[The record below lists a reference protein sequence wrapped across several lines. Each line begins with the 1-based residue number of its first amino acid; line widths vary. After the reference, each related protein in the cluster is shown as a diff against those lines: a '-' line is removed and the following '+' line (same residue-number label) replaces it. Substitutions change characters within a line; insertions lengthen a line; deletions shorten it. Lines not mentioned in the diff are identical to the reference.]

1 MPSVKNVS
9 DYSYFVV
16 HDLNDFRPID
26 FSEQLILGCVNDAD
40 AKDQEHRHRINE
52 IEDNTSLVTLTP
64 WLRRTKWHERY
75 KGKDMRV
82 LYEWTVSP
90 KPDENDEIFIW
101 KSVDKM
107 FHDCSA
113 RGWELIPFWLASAVR
128 SKEDTR
134 PFRSYIAPYTLRR
147 YISYWQRYILFCFHT
162 IDVLEFTAQ
171 QLQLM
176 KRIQRSIE
184 NNSYDNERELDNALL
199 ELCTSL
205 ICHSDYSH
213 VQSSLIYF
221 CGIMG
226 YNVDYKQWRQ
236 PQDCTTILAGLQF
249 CIRIIMLETALPS
262 QYRDEFS
269 EDSIINPVEQFCNIR
284 EKWLID
290 GEGDP
295 IYIVINNR
303 HAI

>member
-1 MPSVKNVS
+1 M
-9 DYSYFVV
+9 
-16 HDLNDFRPID
+16 
-26 FSEQLILGCVNDAD
+26 ILGCVDDAD
-40 AKDQEHRHRINE
+40 AKDQEHQRRINE
-52 IEDNTSLVTLTP
+52 VEDNTSLVTLTP

-75 KGKDMRV
+75 KGKDMRA

-101 KSVDKM
+101 KSIDRMVRKCWSG

-128 SKEDTR
+128 GKEDTR

-147 YISYWQRYILFCFHT
+147 YISYWQRYVLFCFRT

-171 QLQLM
+171 QLQLI
-176 KRIQRSIE
+176 KRIRRSIE

-213 VQSSLIYF
+213 VESSLIYF

-226 YNVDYKQWRQ
+226 YNVDHKRWRQ
-236 PQDCTTILAGLQF
+236 PQDYTTILAGLQF
-249 CIRIIMLETALPS
+249 CIRIIILESALPS
-262 QYRDEFS
+262 EYRDEFS
-269 EDSIINPVEQFCNIR
+269 EDSIINPVEQFCNVR

-290 GEGDP
+290 GEGNP

-303 HAI
+303 HAIWIHPSFAQLWHICQ